1 MMCPDDFKKE
11 AAKKAITLVS
21 DKTIVGL
28 GAGSS
33 IAYLVQFLREQ
44 TENGFNI
51 QILTSSFSTHQLLLK
66 NNFAVQ
72 SVDAFKSID
81 IYFDGC
87 DQFDYE
93 LNALKSGGG
102 IHTQEK
108 LLASM
113 ANEFV
118 LIGDESK
125 LVANFNHRFPLVIEL
140 LPQAVGYIP
149 GCIQKHFPGSTS
161 AYRVSEKKDGFVI
174 TENGNYLLD
183 IWFGE
188 WPGLSRIN
196 PLLKS
201 IAGVVETSLF
211 YGLAN
216 KAIIAGKDGIKVL
229 ERNEKM
235 NNRQVIS

>member
-1 MMCPDDFKKE
+1 MNTEDLKKE
-11 AAKKAITLVS
+11 AAKEAITLVA
-21 DKTIVGL
+21 DEAIVGL

-33 IAYLVQFLREQ
+33 IGYLLQLLRLQ
-44 TENGFNI
+44 IENGLGI
-51 QILTSSFSTHQLLLK
+51 QIVTSSFSTRQLLLK
-66 NNFAVQ
+66 NKFAVQ
-72 SVDAFKSID
+72 SIAAFKSID

-87 DQFDYE
+87 DQLDNE

-125 LVANFNHRFPLVIEL
+125 LVENFDDRFPVVIEL
-140 LPQAVGYIP
+140 LPQAVCYIP
-149 GCIQKHFPGSTS
+149 GCIENLFPHSRS
-161 AYRVSEKKDGFVI
+161 AYRISEKSDGHLI

-183 IWFGE
+183 VWFGK
-188 WPGLSRIN
+188 WPDLSTIN

-201 IAGVVETSLF
+201 ITGIVETSLF
-211 YGLAN
+211 YNLAN
-216 KAIIAGKDGIKVL
+216 KAIIAGKEGIKIL
-229 ERNEKM
+229 EKNK
-235 NNRQVIS
+235 IKKIK

>member
-1 MMCPDDFKKE
+1 MSPDDFKKE
-11 AAKKAITLVS
+11 AAKKAITLVG

-33 IAYLVQFLREQ
+33 IGYLLQFLREQ
-44 TENGFNI
+44 MENGLNI
-51 QILTSSFSTHQLLLK
+51 QILTSSFSTRQLLLK
-66 NNFAVQ
+66 NKFAVQ
-72 SVDAFKSID
+72 SIDAFEKID

-87 DQFDYE
+87 DQVDNE

-125 LVANFNHRFPLVIEL
+125 LVTNFNNRFPLVIEL
-140 LPQAVGYIP
+140 LPQALSYIP
-149 GCIQKHFPGSTS
+149 GCIQKLFPDSRS
-161 AYRVSEKKDGFVI
+161 AYRVSDKKDGYII

-188 WPGLSRIN
+188 WTGLSRIN
-196 PLLKS
+196 PLVKS

-216 KAIIAGKDGIKVL
+216 KAIIAGKEGVKVL
-229 ERNEKM
+229 ERNEIKA
-235 NNRQVIS
+235 

>member
-1 MMCPDDFKKE
+1 MSREDLKME
-11 AAKKAITLVS
+11 AAKEAITLVG

-33 IAYLVQFLREQ
+33 IACLLEFLRLEI
-44 TENGFNI
+44 ENGLSI
-51 QILTSSFSTHQLLLK
+51 QFVTSSFSTRQLLLK
-66 NNFAVQ
+66 NKFAVQ
-72 SVDAFKSID
+72 SIAAFKSID

-87 DQFDYE
+87 DQLDNE

-125 LVANFNHRFPLVIEL
+125 LVENFDVRLPVVIEL
-140 LPQAVGYIP
+140 LPQAACYIP
-149 GCIQKHFPGSTS
+149 DCIENLFPHSRST
-161 AYRVSEKKDGFVI
+161 YRISEKSEGYVI
-174 TENGNYLLD
+174 TENGNYLLEV
-183 IWFGE
+183 WFE
-188 WPGLSRIN
+188 KWPDLPTIN

-201 IAGVVETSLF
+201 IAGIVETSLF
-211 YGLAN
+211 YNLAN
-216 KAIIAGKDGIKVL
+216 KAIIAGKEGVRIL
-229 ERNEKM
+229 EKNKTKK
-235 NNRQVIS
+235 NK

>member
-1 MMCPDDFKKE
+1 MDKENFKKE
-11 AAKKAITLVS
+11 AAKEAMTLIE

-33 IAYLVQFLREQ
+33 IAYLLQFLKLQ
-44 TENGFNI
+44 IENGLSI
-51 QILTSSFSTHQLLLK
+51 QLVTSSFSTRQLLMK
-66 NNFAVQ
+66 NKFAVQ
-72 SVDAFKSID
+72 SIADFASID

-87 DQFDYE
+87 DQLDNE

-125 LVANFNHRFPLVIEL
+125 LVENFDDRFPVVIEL
-140 LPQAVGYIP
+140 LPHAVCYIP
-149 GCIQKHFPGSTS
+149 RCIENLFLHSRS
-161 AYRVSEKKDGFVI
+161 AYRMSEKSDGHVI

-183 IWFGE
+183 VWFE
-188 WPGLSRIN
+188 KWPDLS
-196 PLLKS
+196 
-201 IAGVVETSLF
+201 T
-211 YGLAN
+211 
-216 KAIIAGKDGIKVL
+216 IIHY
-229 ERNEKM
+229 
-235 NNRQVIS
+235 

>member
-1 MMCPDDFKKE
+1 MMSQDDFKKE
-11 AAKKAITLVS
+11 AAKKAVTLVGNKS
-21 DKTIVGL
+21 IVGL

-33 IAYLVQFLREQ
+33 IGYLLQFLKEQ
-44 TENGFNI
+44 MDAGLNI
-51 QILTSSFSTHQLLLK
+51 QVLTSSFSTRQLLLK
-66 NNFAVQ
+66 NKFVVQ
-72 SVDAFKSID
+72 SIDSFSNID

-87 DQFDYE
+87 DQFDNE

-125 LVANFNHRFPLVIEL
+125 LVTNFNHSIPLVIEL
-140 LPQAVGYIP
+140 LPQALSYIP
-149 GCIQKHFPGSTS
+149 GQLLKLFPGSRS
-161 AYRVSEKKDGFVI
+161 AYRVSEKKDGYVI

-183 IWFGE
+183 IWLQQ
-188 WPGLSRIN
+188 WTDLSRIN

-211 YGLAN
+211 YGLAS
-216 KAIIAGKDGIKVL
+216 KAIIAGKEGVRVL
-229 ERNEKM
+229 ERHGIET
-235 NNRQVIS
+235 